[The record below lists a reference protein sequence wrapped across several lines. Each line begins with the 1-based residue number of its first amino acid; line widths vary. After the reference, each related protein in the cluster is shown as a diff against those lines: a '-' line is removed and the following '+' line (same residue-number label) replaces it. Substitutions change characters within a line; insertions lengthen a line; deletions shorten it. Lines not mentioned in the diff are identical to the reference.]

1 MKKTFL
7 LASLVSL
14 CAFARADILVTTA
27 YLSGSAEATPNNSPG
42 TGFAIATYDSTAH
55 TLRVQVDFSGLTTNV
70 TASHIHATV
79 VPPSTT
85 AGVATQTPTFEGF
98 PTGVTSGAYDHTF
111 DLTQASSFN
120 AAFVN
125 ANGGVPEA
133 ETALAAA
140 LANGLSYLNI
150 HTVAFP
156 GGEIRGFLLVD
167 SDADGVPDSVDAF
180 PHSRDVGG
188 NVTIDGCDTGV
199 PSGLSP
205 DGSTISDWI
214 YEIAAGAKNHGKFVS
229 GVAKLKNALR
239 KDSVLT
245 SEQAEAIQSCAAQS
259 SLP

>member
-1 MKKTFL
+1 MQ
-7 LASLVSL
+7 A
-14 CAFARADILVTTA
+14 
-27 YLSGSAEATPNNSPG
+27 N
-42 TGFAIATYDSTAH
+42 
-55 TLRVQVDFSGLTTNV
+55 FSGLTGNV

-85 AGVATQTPTFEGF
+85 AGVATQTPTFTGF
-98 PTGVTSGAYDHTF
+98 PSGVTSGSYDNTF
-111 DLTQASSFN
+111 DLTQAASFN
-120 AAFVN
+120 AAFVT
-125 ANGGVPEA
+125 ANGGVPAA

-140 LANGLSYLNI
+140 LGNGLSYLNI
-150 HTVAFP
+150 HTTAFP
-156 GGEIRGFLLVD
+156 GGEIRGFLLFD

-180 PHSRDVGG
+180 PHSRDLGG

-205 DGSTISDWI
+205 DGSTITDWV

-239 KDSVLT
+239 KDSALT